1 MNRTVYIIDD
11 EPSICVSLQLALK
24 NLYRVKTFTSSLP
37 ALASM
42 EAEGADIVLLDL
54 RLGEENGLEVLER
67 IKRIDPNTEVIM
79 MTAFG
84 SIDTSVNAMQKGA
97 FTYLT
102 KPINIEELKVIMQ
115 QAGNIRKL
123 NEQIY
128 YLSDQLESKSRF
140 DAIIG
145 ESAPMQRVYMLIDRV
160 KDIDTNVLIT
170 GESGTGKELVAR
182 AIHNAGKRYRERFVV
197 VNCAA
202 IPENLLELEFFGY
215 KRGAFTGAMQDKK
228 GKLEQADN
236 GTLFL
241 DEIGDMP
248 LGLQS
253 KLLRALQDK
262 EFTPVGGS
270 TPIKVDT
277 RILAATNR
285 PEVLDKA
292 LLRPGRFDRRVP
304 VELPDLQ
311 GREAI
316 LKVHSHDVKM
326 DPQVDFHTIA
336 LATSGASGAELAN
349 IVNEA
354 ALRAVR
360 MGRSEVI
367 QEDLEESVEVV
378 IAGAQRKGAVISPE
392 EKKVIAY
399 HEIGHALVAACQKD
413 SAPVHKIT
421 IIPRTS
427 GALGYTMQV
436 DTQEKVLMSREELYN
451 KIVTLTGGRSAE
463 EVVFNLVTSG
473 ASNDIE
479 QATKL
484 ARAMI
489 TRFGMTE
496 EFDMVA
502 LETVNNAYLSGD
514 TSLSC
519 APETAARIDGAV
531 FDLVKKAHKE
541 AREILEAHR
550 EKMDELAQY
559 LLKKETI
566 TGDEFMA
573 ILHGTMEQAEPET
586 VETTAVPETAQVE
599 QGQEPEA

>member
-37 ALASM
+37 ALANM

-115 QAGNIRKL
+115 QASNIRKL

-170 GESGTGKELVAR
+170 GESGTGKDLVAR

-285 PEVLDKA
+285 DLPA
-292 LLRPGRFDRRVP
+292 LIAEGRFREDLYYRLNVM
-304 VELPDLQ
+304 EIKLPPLRERQ
-311 GREAI
+311 GDIAI
-316 LKVHSHDVKM
+316 LGNYLLGKFS
-326 DPQVDFHTIA
+326 
-336 LATSGASGAELAN
+336 AELNKPIRAITPEAKEMLERLPYPGNVRQLAN
-349 IVNEA
+349 ILEYACILCQDGVISKEDFPEYVTRTDGTGPSGDSIDDYLSSHSLKDIEKRAIEA
-354 ALRAVR
+354 TLQRCGGKRVATAAQLGISKR
-360 MGRSEVI
+360 GLLNKLKEYGVI
-367 QEDLEESVEVV
+367 DRDTPDASSDS
-378 IAGAQRKGAVISPE
+378 GAV
-392 EKKVIAY
+392 
-399 HEIGHALVAACQKD
+399 
-413 SAPVHKIT
+413 
-421 IIPRTS
+421 
-427 GALGYTMQV
+427 
-436 DTQEKVLMSREELYN
+436 
-451 KIVTLTGGRSAE
+451 
-463 EVVFNLVTSG
+463 
-473 ASNDIE
+473 
-479 QATKL
+479 
-484 ARAMI
+484 
-489 TRFGMTE
+489 
-496 EFDMVA
+496 
-502 LETVNNAYLSGD
+502 
-514 TSLSC
+514 
-519 APETAARIDGAV
+519 
-531 FDLVKKAHKE
+531 
-541 AREILEAHR
+541 
-550 EKMDELAQY
+550 
-559 LLKKETI
+559 
-566 TGDEFMA
+566 
-573 ILHGTMEQAEPET
+573 
-586 VETTAVPETAQVE
+586 
-599 QGQEPEA
+599 

>member
-37 ALASM
+37 ALANM

-54 RLGEENGLEVLER
+54 HLGEENGLEVLER

-79 MTAFG
+79 ITAFG

-115 QAGNIRKL
+115 QASNIRKL
-123 NEQIY
+123 NEKIY

-285 PEVLDKA
+285 DLPA
-292 LLRPGRFDRRVP
+292 LIAEGRFREDLYYRLNVM
-304 VELPDLQ
+304 EIKLPPLRERQ
-311 GREAI
+311 GDIAI
-316 LKVHSHDVKM
+316 LGNYLLGKFS
-326 DPQVDFHTIA
+326 
-336 LATSGASGAELAN
+336 AELNKPIRAITPEAKEMLERLPYPGNVRQLAN
-349 IVNEA
+349 ILEYACILCQDGVISKEDFPEYVTRTDGTGPSGDSIDDYLSSHSLKDIEKRAIEA
-354 ALRAVR
+354 TLQRCGGKRVATAAQLGISKR
-360 MGRSEVI
+360 GLLNKLKEYGVI
-367 QEDLEESVEVV
+367 DRDTPDASSDS
-378 IAGAQRKGAVISPE
+378 GAV
-392 EKKVIAY
+392 
-399 HEIGHALVAACQKD
+399 
-413 SAPVHKIT
+413 
-421 IIPRTS
+421 
-427 GALGYTMQV
+427 
-436 DTQEKVLMSREELYN
+436 
-451 KIVTLTGGRSAE
+451 
-463 EVVFNLVTSG
+463 
-473 ASNDIE
+473 
-479 QATKL
+479 
-484 ARAMI
+484 
-489 TRFGMTE
+489 
-496 EFDMVA
+496 
-502 LETVNNAYLSGD
+502 
-514 TSLSC
+514 
-519 APETAARIDGAV
+519 
-531 FDLVKKAHKE
+531 
-541 AREILEAHR
+541 
-550 EKMDELAQY
+550 
-559 LLKKETI
+559 
-566 TGDEFMA
+566 
-573 ILHGTMEQAEPET
+573 
-586 VETTAVPETAQVE
+586 
-599 QGQEPEA
+599 

>member
-37 ALASM
+37 ALANM

-54 RLGEENGLEVLER
+54 HLGEENGLEVLER

-115 QAGNIRKL
+115 QASNIRKL
-123 NEQIY
+123 NEKIY

-285 PEVLDKA
+285 DLPA
-292 LLRPGRFDRRVP
+292 LIAEGRFREDLYYRLNVM
-304 VELPDLQ
+304 EIKLPPLRERQ
-311 GREAI
+311 GDIAI
-316 LKVHSHDVKM
+316 LGNYLLGKFS
-326 DPQVDFHTIA
+326 
-336 LATSGASGAELAN
+336 AELNKPIRAITPEAKEMLERLPYPGNVRQLAN
-349 IVNEA
+349 ILEYACILCQDGVISKEDFPEYVTRTDGTGPSGDSIDDYLSSHSLKDIEKRAIEA
-354 ALRAVR
+354 TLQRCGGKRVATAAQLGISKR
-360 MGRSEVI
+360 GLLNKLKEYGVI
-367 QEDLEESVEVV
+367 DRDTPDASSDS
-378 IAGAQRKGAVISPE
+378 GAV
-392 EKKVIAY
+392 
-399 HEIGHALVAACQKD
+399 
-413 SAPVHKIT
+413 
-421 IIPRTS
+421 
-427 GALGYTMQV
+427 
-436 DTQEKVLMSREELYN
+436 
-451 KIVTLTGGRSAE
+451 
-463 EVVFNLVTSG
+463 
-473 ASNDIE
+473 
-479 QATKL
+479 
-484 ARAMI
+484 
-489 TRFGMTE
+489 
-496 EFDMVA
+496 
-502 LETVNNAYLSGD
+502 
-514 TSLSC
+514 
-519 APETAARIDGAV
+519 
-531 FDLVKKAHKE
+531 
-541 AREILEAHR
+541 
-550 EKMDELAQY
+550 
-559 LLKKETI
+559 
-566 TGDEFMA
+566 
-573 ILHGTMEQAEPET
+573 
-586 VETTAVPETAQVE
+586 
-599 QGQEPEA
+599 

>member
-285 PEVLDKA
+285 DLPA
-292 LLRPGRFDRRVP
+292 LIAEGRFREDLYYRLNVM
-304 VELPDLQ
+304 EIKLPPLRERQ
-311 GREAI
+311 GDIAI
-316 LKVHSHDVKM
+316 LGNYLLGKFS
-326 DPQVDFHTIA
+326 
-336 LATSGASGAELAN
+336 AELNKPIRAITPEAKEMLEHLPYPGNVRQLAN
-349 IVNEA
+349 ILEYACILCQDGVISKEDFPEYVTRSDGAGPSGDSIDEYLSSHSLKDIEKRAIEA
-354 ALRAVR
+354 TLQRCGGKRVATAAQLGISKR
-360 MGRSEVI
+360 GLLNKLKEYGVI
-367 QEDLEESVEVV
+367 DREAPDASSNS
-378 IAGAQRKGAVISPE
+378 GAV
-392 EKKVIAY
+392 
-399 HEIGHALVAACQKD
+399 
-413 SAPVHKIT
+413 
-421 IIPRTS
+421 
-427 GALGYTMQV
+427 
-436 DTQEKVLMSREELYN
+436 
-451 KIVTLTGGRSAE
+451 
-463 EVVFNLVTSG
+463 
-473 ASNDIE
+473 
-479 QATKL
+479 
-484 ARAMI
+484 
-489 TRFGMTE
+489 
-496 EFDMVA
+496 
-502 LETVNNAYLSGD
+502 
-514 TSLSC
+514 
-519 APETAARIDGAV
+519 
-531 FDLVKKAHKE
+531 
-541 AREILEAHR
+541 
-550 EKMDELAQY
+550 
-559 LLKKETI
+559 
-566 TGDEFMA
+566 
-573 ILHGTMEQAEPET
+573 
-586 VETTAVPETAQVE
+586 
-599 QGQEPEA
+599 

>member
-11 EPSICVSLQLALK
+11 EPSICVSLQLALN

-37 ALASM
+37 ALANM

-115 QAGNIRKL
+115 QASNIRKL

-285 PEVLDKA
+285 DLPA
-292 LLRPGRFDRRVP
+292 LIAEGRFREDLYYRLNVM
-304 VELPDLQ
+304 EIKLPPLRERQ
-311 GREAI
+311 GDIAI
-316 LKVHSHDVKM
+316 LGNYLLGKFS
-326 DPQVDFHTIA
+326 
-336 LATSGASGAELAN
+336 AELNKPIRAITPEAKEMLERLPYPGNVRQLAN
-349 IVNEA
+349 ILEYACILCQDGVISKEDFPEYVTRTDGTGPSGDSIDDYLSSHSLKDIEKRAIEA
-354 ALRAVR
+354 TLQRCGGKRVATAAQLGISKR
-360 MGRSEVI
+360 GLLNKLKEYGVI
-367 QEDLEESVEVV
+367 DRDTPDASSDS
-378 IAGAQRKGAVISPE
+378 GAV
-392 EKKVIAY
+392 
-399 HEIGHALVAACQKD
+399 
-413 SAPVHKIT
+413 
-421 IIPRTS
+421 
-427 GALGYTMQV
+427 
-436 DTQEKVLMSREELYN
+436 
-451 KIVTLTGGRSAE
+451 
-463 EVVFNLVTSG
+463 
-473 ASNDIE
+473 
-479 QATKL
+479 
-484 ARAMI
+484 
-489 TRFGMTE
+489 
-496 EFDMVA
+496 
-502 LETVNNAYLSGD
+502 
-514 TSLSC
+514 
-519 APETAARIDGAV
+519 
-531 FDLVKKAHKE
+531 
-541 AREILEAHR
+541 
-550 EKMDELAQY
+550 
-559 LLKKETI
+559 
-566 TGDEFMA
+566 
-573 ILHGTMEQAEPET
+573 
-586 VETTAVPETAQVE
+586 
-599 QGQEPEA
+599 

>member
-37 ALASM
+37 ALANM

-285 PEVLDKA
+285 DLPA
-292 LLRPGRFDRRVP
+292 LIAEGRFREDLYYRLNVM
-304 VELPDLQ
+304 EIKLPPLRERQ
-311 GREAI
+311 GDIAI
-316 LKVHSHDVKM
+316 LGNYLLGKFS
-326 DPQVDFHTIA
+326 
-336 LATSGASGAELAN
+336 AELNKPIRAITPEAKEMLERLPYPGNVRQLAN
-349 IVNEA
+349 ILEYACILCQDGVISKEDFPEYVTRSDGAGPSGDSIDDYLSSHSLKDIEKRAIEA
-354 ALRAVR
+354 TLQRCGGKRVATAAQLGISKR
-360 MGRSEVI
+360 GLLNKLKEYGVI
-367 QEDLEESVEVV
+367 DRDTPDASSDS
-378 IAGAQRKGAVISPE
+378 GAV
-392 EKKVIAY
+392 
-399 HEIGHALVAACQKD
+399 
-413 SAPVHKIT
+413 
-421 IIPRTS
+421 
-427 GALGYTMQV
+427 
-436 DTQEKVLMSREELYN
+436 
-451 KIVTLTGGRSAE
+451 
-463 EVVFNLVTSG
+463 
-473 ASNDIE
+473 
-479 QATKL
+479 
-484 ARAMI
+484 
-489 TRFGMTE
+489 
-496 EFDMVA
+496 
-502 LETVNNAYLSGD
+502 
-514 TSLSC
+514 
-519 APETAARIDGAV
+519 
-531 FDLVKKAHKE
+531 
-541 AREILEAHR
+541 
-550 EKMDELAQY
+550 
-559 LLKKETI
+559 
-566 TGDEFMA
+566 
-573 ILHGTMEQAEPET
+573 
-586 VETTAVPETAQVE
+586 
-599 QGQEPEA
+599 

>member
-37 ALASM
+37 ALANM

-285 PEVLDKA
+285 DLPA
-292 LLRPGRFDRRVP
+292 LIAEGRFREDLYYRLNVM
-304 VELPDLQ
+304 EIKLPPLRERQ
-311 GREAI
+311 GDIAI
-316 LKVHSHDVKM
+316 LGNYLLGKFS
-326 DPQVDFHTIA
+326 
-336 LATSGASGAELAN
+336 AELNKPIRAITPEAKEMLERLPYPGNVRQLAN
-349 IVNEA
+349 ILEYACILCQDGVISKEDFPEYVTRTDGTGPSGDSIDDYLSSHSLKDIEKRAIEA
-354 ALRAVR
+354 TLQRCGGKRVATAAQLGISKR
-360 MGRSEVI
+360 GLLNKLKEYGVI
-367 QEDLEESVEVV
+367 DRDTPDTSSDS
-378 IAGAQRKGAVISPE
+378 GAV
-392 EKKVIAY
+392 
-399 HEIGHALVAACQKD
+399 
-413 SAPVHKIT
+413 
-421 IIPRTS
+421 
-427 GALGYTMQV
+427 
-436 DTQEKVLMSREELYN
+436 
-451 KIVTLTGGRSAE
+451 
-463 EVVFNLVTSG
+463 
-473 ASNDIE
+473 
-479 QATKL
+479 
-484 ARAMI
+484 
-489 TRFGMTE
+489 
-496 EFDMVA
+496 
-502 LETVNNAYLSGD
+502 
-514 TSLSC
+514 
-519 APETAARIDGAV
+519 
-531 FDLVKKAHKE
+531 
-541 AREILEAHR
+541 
-550 EKMDELAQY
+550 
-559 LLKKETI
+559 
-566 TGDEFMA
+566 
-573 ILHGTMEQAEPET
+573 
-586 VETTAVPETAQVE
+586 
-599 QGQEPEA
+599 

>member
-285 PEVLDKA
+285 DLPA
-292 LLRPGRFDRRVP
+292 LIAEGRFREDLYYRLNVM
-304 VELPDLQ
+304 EIKLPPLRERQ
-311 GREAI
+311 GDIAI
-316 LKVHSHDVKM
+316 LSNYLLGKFSSELNKPIRAITPEAKEMLERLPYPGNVR
-326 DPQVDFHTIA
+326 Q
-336 LATSGASGAELAN
+336 LAN
-349 IVNEA
+349 ILEYACILCQDGVISKEDFPEYVTRSDGAGPSGDSIDDYLSSHSLKDIEKRAIEA
-354 ALRAVR
+354 TLQRCGGKRVATAAQLGISKR
-360 MGRSEVI
+360 GLLNKLKEYGVI
-367 QEDLEESVEVV
+367 DRDTPDASSDS
-378 IAGAQRKGAVISPE
+378 GAV
-392 EKKVIAY
+392 
-399 HEIGHALVAACQKD
+399 
-413 SAPVHKIT
+413 
-421 IIPRTS
+421 
-427 GALGYTMQV
+427 
-436 DTQEKVLMSREELYN
+436 
-451 KIVTLTGGRSAE
+451 
-463 EVVFNLVTSG
+463 
-473 ASNDIE
+473 
-479 QATKL
+479 
-484 ARAMI
+484 
-489 TRFGMTE
+489 
-496 EFDMVA
+496 
-502 LETVNNAYLSGD
+502 
-514 TSLSC
+514 
-519 APETAARIDGAV
+519 
-531 FDLVKKAHKE
+531 
-541 AREILEAHR
+541 
-550 EKMDELAQY
+550 
-559 LLKKETI
+559 
-566 TGDEFMA
+566 
-573 ILHGTMEQAEPET
+573 
-586 VETTAVPETAQVE
+586 
-599 QGQEPEA
+599 

>member
-37 ALASM
+37 ALANM

-145 ESAPMQRVYMLIDRV
+145 ESARMQRVYMLIDRV

-285 PEVLDKA
+285 DLPA
-292 LLRPGRFDRRVP
+292 LIAEGRFREDLYYRLNVM
-304 VELPDLQ
+304 EIKLPPLRERQ
-311 GREAI
+311 GDIAI
-316 LKVHSHDVKM
+316 LGNYLLGKFS
-326 DPQVDFHTIA
+326 
-336 LATSGASGAELAN
+336 AELNKPIRAITPEAKEMLERLPYPGNVRQLAN
-349 IVNEA
+349 ILEYACILCQDGVISKEDFPEYVTRTDGTGPSGDSIDDYLSSHSLKDIEKRAIEA
-354 ALRAVR
+354 TLQRCGGKRVATAAQLGISKR
-360 MGRSEVI
+360 GLLNKLKEYGVI
-367 QEDLEESVEVV
+367 DREAPDASSDS
-378 IAGAQRKGAVISPE
+378 GAV
-392 EKKVIAY
+392 
-399 HEIGHALVAACQKD
+399 
-413 SAPVHKIT
+413 
-421 IIPRTS
+421 
-427 GALGYTMQV
+427 
-436 DTQEKVLMSREELYN
+436 
-451 KIVTLTGGRSAE
+451 
-463 EVVFNLVTSG
+463 
-473 ASNDIE
+473 
-479 QATKL
+479 
-484 ARAMI
+484 
-489 TRFGMTE
+489 
-496 EFDMVA
+496 
-502 LETVNNAYLSGD
+502 
-514 TSLSC
+514 
-519 APETAARIDGAV
+519 
-531 FDLVKKAHKE
+531 
-541 AREILEAHR
+541 
-550 EKMDELAQY
+550 
-559 LLKKETI
+559 
-566 TGDEFMA
+566 
-573 ILHGTMEQAEPET
+573 
-586 VETTAVPETAQVE
+586 
-599 QGQEPEA
+599 

>member
-24 NLYRVKTFTSSLP
+24 NLYRVRTFTSSLP

-42 EAEGADIVLLDL
+42 ETEGADIVLLDL

-84 SIDTSVNAMQKGA
+84 SIDTSVNAMQRGA

-123 NEQIY
+123 NEEIY

-270 TPIKVDT
+270 ASVKVDA

-285 PEVLDKA
+285 DLPA
-292 LLRPGRFDRRVP
+292 LIAEGRFREDLYYRLNVMEIMLPPLRERQGDISILSNYLLGKFS
-304 VELPDLQ
+304 VELNKPI
-311 GREAI
+311 RAITPEAR
-316 LKVHSHDVKM
+316 KM
-326 DPQVDFHTIA
+326 LEHLPYPGNVRQ
-336 LATSGASGAELAN
+336 LAN
-349 IVNEA
+349 ILEYA
-354 ALRAVR
+354 CILCKD
-360 MGRSEVI
+360 GVI
-367 QEDLEESVEVV
+367 D
-378 IAGAQRKGAVISPE
+378 KGDFPE
-392 EKKVIAY
+392 Y
-399 HEIGHALVAACQKD
+399 
-413 SAPVHKIT
+413 
-421 IIPRTS
+421 
-427 GALGYTMQV
+427 
-436 DTQEKVLMSREELYN
+436 
-451 KIVTLTGGRSAE
+451 
-463 EVVFNLVTSG
+463 
-473 ASNDIE
+473 
-479 QATKL
+479 
-484 ARAMI
+484 I
-489 TRFGMTE
+489 TRSDGAAAGGDSVDE
-496 EFDMVA
+496 
-502 LETVNNAYLSGD
+502 YLSTHCLKDVEKRAIEATLRRCGGKRV
-514 TSLSC
+514 
-519 APETAARIDGAV
+519 ATAAQLGISKRG
-531 FDLVKKAHKE
+531 LLNKLKE
-541 AREILEAHR
+541 
-550 EKMDELAQY
+550 Y
-559 LLKKETI
+559 GI
-566 TGDEFMA
+566 TDR
-573 ILHGTMEQAEPET
+573 GTPTSEDD
-586 VETTAVPETAQVE
+586 
-599 QGQEPEA
+599 

>member
-1 MNRTVYIIDD
+1 MNRTIYIIDD

-102 KPINIEELKVIMQ
+102 KPINIEELKVIIQ

-248 LGLQS
+248 MGLQS

-285 PEVLDKA
+285 DLPA
-292 LLRPGRFDRRVP
+292 LIAEGRFREDLYYRLNVMEIKLPPLRERQGDIVILCNYLLGKFSA
-304 VELPDLQ
+304 ELNKPI
-311 GREAI
+311 RAITPEAKEM
-316 LKVHSHDVKM
+316 LERLPYPGNVR
-326 DPQVDFHTIA
+326 Q
-336 LATSGASGAELAN
+336 LAN
-349 IVNEA
+349 ILEYACILCQDGVISKEDFPEYVTRTDGTGPSGDSIDDYLSSHSLKDIEKRAIEA
-354 ALRAVR
+354 TLQRCGGKRVATAAQLGISKR
-360 MGRSEVI
+360 GLLNKLKEYGVI
-367 QEDLEESVEVV
+367 DRDTPDASSDS
-378 IAGAQRKGAVISPE
+378 GAV
-392 EKKVIAY
+392 
-399 HEIGHALVAACQKD
+399 
-413 SAPVHKIT
+413 
-421 IIPRTS
+421 
-427 GALGYTMQV
+427 
-436 DTQEKVLMSREELYN
+436 
-451 KIVTLTGGRSAE
+451 
-463 EVVFNLVTSG
+463 
-473 ASNDIE
+473 
-479 QATKL
+479 
-484 ARAMI
+484 
-489 TRFGMTE
+489 
-496 EFDMVA
+496 
-502 LETVNNAYLSGD
+502 
-514 TSLSC
+514 
-519 APETAARIDGAV
+519 
-531 FDLVKKAHKE
+531 
-541 AREILEAHR
+541 
-550 EKMDELAQY
+550 
-559 LLKKETI
+559 
-566 TGDEFMA
+566 
-573 ILHGTMEQAEPET
+573 
-586 VETTAVPETAQVE
+586 
-599 QGQEPEA
+599 

>member
-248 LGLQS
+248 MGLQS

-285 PEVLDKA
+285 DLPA
-292 LLRPGRFDRRVP
+292 LIAEGRFREDLYYRLNVM
-304 VELPDLQ
+304 EIKLPPLRERQ
-311 GREAI
+311 GDIAI
-316 LKVHSHDVKM
+316 LGNYLLGKFS
-326 DPQVDFHTIA
+326 
-336 LATSGASGAELAN
+336 AELNKPIRAITPEAKEMLERLPYPGNVRQLAN
-349 IVNEA
+349 ILEYACILCQDGVISKEDFPEYVTRTDGTGPSGDSIDDYLSSHSLKDIEKRAIEA
-354 ALRAVR
+354 TLQRCGGKRVATAAQLGISKR
-360 MGRSEVI
+360 GLLNKLKEYGVI
-367 QEDLEESVEVV
+367 DREAPDASSDS
-378 IAGAQRKGAVISPE
+378 GAV
-392 EKKVIAY
+392 
-399 HEIGHALVAACQKD
+399 
-413 SAPVHKIT
+413 
-421 IIPRTS
+421 
-427 GALGYTMQV
+427 
-436 DTQEKVLMSREELYN
+436 
-451 KIVTLTGGRSAE
+451 
-463 EVVFNLVTSG
+463 
-473 ASNDIE
+473 
-479 QATKL
+479 
-484 ARAMI
+484 
-489 TRFGMTE
+489 
-496 EFDMVA
+496 
-502 LETVNNAYLSGD
+502 
-514 TSLSC
+514 
-519 APETAARIDGAV
+519 
-531 FDLVKKAHKE
+531 
-541 AREILEAHR
+541 
-550 EKMDELAQY
+550 
-559 LLKKETI
+559 
-566 TGDEFMA
+566 
-573 ILHGTMEQAEPET
+573 
-586 VETTAVPETAQVE
+586 
-599 QGQEPEA
+599 

>member
-37 ALASM
+37 ALANM

-115 QAGNIRKL
+115 QASNIRKL

-128 YLSDQLESKSRF
+128 YLSDQLEGKSRF

-285 PEVLDKA
+285 DLPA
-292 LLRPGRFDRRVP
+292 LIAEGRFREDLYYRLNVM
-304 VELPDLQ
+304 EIKLPPLRERQ
-311 GREAI
+311 GDIAI
-316 LKVHSHDVKM
+316 LGNYLLGKFSAELNKPIRAITPEAKEMLERFPYPGNVRQLAIILEYACILCQDGVISKEDFPEYVTRTDGTGPSGDSIDDYLSSHSLKDIEKRA
-326 DPQVDFHTIA
+326 IE
-336 LATSGASGAELAN
+336 ATLQRCGGKRVATAAQLGISKRGLLNKLKEYGVIDRDTPDASSDSGA
-349 IVNEA
+349 V
-354 ALRAVR
+354 
-360 MGRSEVI
+360 
-367 QEDLEESVEVV
+367 
-378 IAGAQRKGAVISPE
+378 
-392 EKKVIAY
+392 
-399 HEIGHALVAACQKD
+399 
-413 SAPVHKIT
+413 
-421 IIPRTS
+421 
-427 GALGYTMQV
+427 
-436 DTQEKVLMSREELYN
+436 
-451 KIVTLTGGRSAE
+451 
-463 EVVFNLVTSG
+463 
-473 ASNDIE
+473 
-479 QATKL
+479 
-484 ARAMI
+484 
-489 TRFGMTE
+489 
-496 EFDMVA
+496 
-502 LETVNNAYLSGD
+502 
-514 TSLSC
+514 
-519 APETAARIDGAV
+519 
-531 FDLVKKAHKE
+531 
-541 AREILEAHR
+541 
-550 EKMDELAQY
+550 
-559 LLKKETI
+559 
-566 TGDEFMA
+566 
-573 ILHGTMEQAEPET
+573 
-586 VETTAVPETAQVE
+586 
-599 QGQEPEA
+599 

>member
-37 ALASM
+37 ALANM

-115 QAGNIRKL
+115 QASNIRKL

-182 AIHNAGKRYRERFVV
+182 AIHNAGKRYRERLVV

-285 PEVLDKA
+285 DLPA
-292 LLRPGRFDRRVP
+292 LIAEGRFREDLYYRLNVM
-304 VELPDLQ
+304 EIKLPPLRERQ
-311 GREAI
+311 GDIAI
-316 LKVHSHDVKM
+316 LGNYLLGKFS
-326 DPQVDFHTIA
+326 
-336 LATSGASGAELAN
+336 AELNKPIRAITPEAKEMLERLPYPGNVRQLAN
-349 IVNEA
+349 ILEYACILCQDGVISKEDFPEYVTRTDGTGPSGDSIDDYLSSHSLKDIEKRAIEA
-354 ALRAVR
+354 TLQRCGGKRVATAAQLGISKR
-360 MGRSEVI
+360 GLLNKLKEYGVI
-367 QEDLEESVEVV
+367 DRDTPDASSDS
-378 IAGAQRKGAVISPE
+378 GAV
-392 EKKVIAY
+392 
-399 HEIGHALVAACQKD
+399 
-413 SAPVHKIT
+413 
-421 IIPRTS
+421 
-427 GALGYTMQV
+427 
-436 DTQEKVLMSREELYN
+436 
-451 KIVTLTGGRSAE
+451 
-463 EVVFNLVTSG
+463 
-473 ASNDIE
+473 
-479 QATKL
+479 
-484 ARAMI
+484 
-489 TRFGMTE
+489 
-496 EFDMVA
+496 
-502 LETVNNAYLSGD
+502 
-514 TSLSC
+514 
-519 APETAARIDGAV
+519 
-531 FDLVKKAHKE
+531 
-541 AREILEAHR
+541 
-550 EKMDELAQY
+550 
-559 LLKKETI
+559 
-566 TGDEFMA
+566 
-573 ILHGTMEQAEPET
+573 
-586 VETTAVPETAQVE
+586 
-599 QGQEPEA
+599 

>member
-37 ALASM
+37 ALANM

-115 QAGNIRKL
+115 QASNIRKL

-128 YLSDQLESKSRF
+128 YLSDQLEGKSRF

-285 PEVLDKA
+285 DLPA
-292 LLRPGRFDRRVP
+292 LIAEGRFREDLYYRLNVM
-304 VELPDLQ
+304 EIKLPPLRERQ
-311 GREAI
+311 GDIAI
-316 LKVHSHDVKM
+316 LGNYLLGKFS
-326 DPQVDFHTIA
+326 
-336 LATSGASGAELAN
+336 AELNKPIRAITPEAKEMLERLPYPGNVRQLAN
-349 IVNEA
+349 ILEYACILCQDGVISKEDFPEYVTRTDGTGPSGDSIDDYLSSHSLKDIEKRAIEA
-354 ALRAVR
+354 TLQRCGGKRVATAAQLGISKR
-360 MGRSEVI
+360 GLLNKLKEYGVI
-367 QEDLEESVEVV
+367 DRDTPDASSDS
-378 IAGAQRKGAVISPE
+378 GAV
-392 EKKVIAY
+392 
-399 HEIGHALVAACQKD
+399 
-413 SAPVHKIT
+413 
-421 IIPRTS
+421 
-427 GALGYTMQV
+427 
-436 DTQEKVLMSREELYN
+436 
-451 KIVTLTGGRSAE
+451 
-463 EVVFNLVTSG
+463 
-473 ASNDIE
+473 
-479 QATKL
+479 
-484 ARAMI
+484 
-489 TRFGMTE
+489 
-496 EFDMVA
+496 
-502 LETVNNAYLSGD
+502 
-514 TSLSC
+514 
-519 APETAARIDGAV
+519 
-531 FDLVKKAHKE
+531 
-541 AREILEAHR
+541 
-550 EKMDELAQY
+550 
-559 LLKKETI
+559 
-566 TGDEFMA
+566 
-573 ILHGTMEQAEPET
+573 
-586 VETTAVPETAQVE
+586 
-599 QGQEPEA
+599 

>member
-37 ALASM
+37 ALANM

-115 QAGNIRKL
+115 QASNIRKL

-285 PEVLDKA
+285 DLPA
-292 LLRPGRFDRRVP
+292 LIAEGRFREDLYYRLNVM
-304 VELPDLQ
+304 EIKLPPLRERQ
-311 GREAI
+311 GDIAI
-316 LKVHSHDVKM
+316 LGNYLLGKFS
-326 DPQVDFHTIA
+326 
-336 LATSGASGAELAN
+336 AELNKPIRAITPEAKEMLERLPYPGNVRQLAN
-349 IVNEA
+349 ILEYACILCQDGVISKEDFPEYVTRTDGTGPSGDSIDDYLSSHSLKDIEKRAIEA
-354 ALRAVR
+354 TLQRCGGKRVATAAQLGISKR
-360 MGRSEVI
+360 GLLNKLKEYGVI
-367 QEDLEESVEVV
+367 DRDTPDASSDS
-378 IAGAQRKGAVISPE
+378 GAV
-392 EKKVIAY
+392 
-399 HEIGHALVAACQKD
+399 
-413 SAPVHKIT
+413 
-421 IIPRTS
+421 
-427 GALGYTMQV
+427 
-436 DTQEKVLMSREELYN
+436 
-451 KIVTLTGGRSAE
+451 
-463 EVVFNLVTSG
+463 
-473 ASNDIE
+473 
-479 QATKL
+479 
-484 ARAMI
+484 
-489 TRFGMTE
+489 
-496 EFDMVA
+496 
-502 LETVNNAYLSGD
+502 
-514 TSLSC
+514 
-519 APETAARIDGAV
+519 
-531 FDLVKKAHKE
+531 
-541 AREILEAHR
+541 
-550 EKMDELAQY
+550 
-559 LLKKETI
+559 
-566 TGDEFMA
+566 
-573 ILHGTMEQAEPET
+573 
-586 VETTAVPETAQVE
+586 
-599 QGQEPEA
+599 

>member
-37 ALASM
+37 ALANL
-42 EAEGADIVLLDL
+42 EAEGANIVLLDL

-115 QAGNIRKL
+115 QASNIRKL

-285 PEVLDKA
+285 DLPA
-292 LLRPGRFDRRVP
+292 LIAEGRFREDLYYRLNVM
-304 VELPDLQ
+304 EIKLPPLRERQ
-311 GREAI
+311 GDIAI
-316 LKVHSHDVKM
+316 LGNYLLGKFS
-326 DPQVDFHTIA
+326 
-336 LATSGASGAELAN
+336 AELNKPIRAITPEAKEMLERLPYPGNVRQLAN
-349 IVNEA
+349 ILEYACILCQDGVISKEDFPEYVTRTDGTGPSGDSIDDYLSSHSLKDIEKRAIEA
-354 ALRAVR
+354 TLQRCGGKRVATAAQLGISKR
-360 MGRSEVI
+360 GLLNKLKEYGVI
-367 QEDLEESVEVV
+367 DRDTPDASSDS
-378 IAGAQRKGAVISPE
+378 GAV
-392 EKKVIAY
+392 
-399 HEIGHALVAACQKD
+399 
-413 SAPVHKIT
+413 
-421 IIPRTS
+421 
-427 GALGYTMQV
+427 
-436 DTQEKVLMSREELYN
+436 
-451 KIVTLTGGRSAE
+451 
-463 EVVFNLVTSG
+463 
-473 ASNDIE
+473 
-479 QATKL
+479 
-484 ARAMI
+484 
-489 TRFGMTE
+489 
-496 EFDMVA
+496 
-502 LETVNNAYLSGD
+502 
-514 TSLSC
+514 
-519 APETAARIDGAV
+519 
-531 FDLVKKAHKE
+531 
-541 AREILEAHR
+541 
-550 EKMDELAQY
+550 
-559 LLKKETI
+559 
-566 TGDEFMA
+566 
-573 ILHGTMEQAEPET
+573 
-586 VETTAVPETAQVE
+586 
-599 QGQEPEA
+599 

>member
-37 ALASM
+37 ALANM

-115 QAGNIRKL
+115 QASNIRKL

-128 YLSDQLESKSRF
+128 YLPDQLESKSRF

-170 GESGTGKELVAR
+170 GESGTGKDLVAR

-285 PEVLDKA
+285 DLPA
-292 LLRPGRFDRRVP
+292 LIAEGRFREDLYYRLNVM
-304 VELPDLQ
+304 EIKLPPLRERQ
-311 GREAI
+311 GDIAI
-316 LKVHSHDVKM
+316 LGNYLLGKFS
-326 DPQVDFHTIA
+326 
-336 LATSGASGAELAN
+336 AELNKPIRAITPEAKEMLERLPYPGNVRQLAN
-349 IVNEA
+349 ILEYACILCQDGVISKEDFPEYVTRTDGTGPSGDSIDDYLSSHSLKDIEKRAIEA
-354 ALRAVR
+354 TLQRCGGKRVATAAQLGISKR
-360 MGRSEVI
+360 GLLNKLKEYGVI
-367 QEDLEESVEVV
+367 DRDTPDASSDS
-378 IAGAQRKGAVISPE
+378 GAV
-392 EKKVIAY
+392 
-399 HEIGHALVAACQKD
+399 
-413 SAPVHKIT
+413 
-421 IIPRTS
+421 
-427 GALGYTMQV
+427 
-436 DTQEKVLMSREELYN
+436 
-451 KIVTLTGGRSAE
+451 
-463 EVVFNLVTSG
+463 
-473 ASNDIE
+473 
-479 QATKL
+479 
-484 ARAMI
+484 
-489 TRFGMTE
+489 
-496 EFDMVA
+496 
-502 LETVNNAYLSGD
+502 
-514 TSLSC
+514 
-519 APETAARIDGAV
+519 
-531 FDLVKKAHKE
+531 
-541 AREILEAHR
+541 
-550 EKMDELAQY
+550 
-559 LLKKETI
+559 
-566 TGDEFMA
+566 
-573 ILHGTMEQAEPET
+573 
-586 VETTAVPETAQVE
+586 
-599 QGQEPEA
+599 

>member
-285 PEVLDKA
+285 DLPA
-292 LLRPGRFDRRVP
+292 LIAEGRFREDLYYRLNVMEIR
-304 VELPDLQ
+304 LPPLRERQ
-311 GREAI
+311 GDIAI
-316 LKVHSHDVKM
+316 LSNYLLGKFSSELNKPIRAITPEAKEMLERLPYPGNVR
-326 DPQVDFHTIA
+326 Q
-336 LATSGASGAELAN
+336 LAN
-349 IVNEA
+349 ILEYACILCQDGVISKEDFPEYVTRSDGAGPSGDSIDDYLSSHSLKDIEKRAIEA
-354 ALRAVR
+354 TLQRCGGKRVATAAQLGISKR
-360 MGRSEVI
+360 GLLNKLKEYGVI
-367 QEDLEESVEVV
+367 DREAPDASSDS
-378 IAGAQRKGAVISPE
+378 GAV
-392 EKKVIAY
+392 
-399 HEIGHALVAACQKD
+399 
-413 SAPVHKIT
+413 
-421 IIPRTS
+421 
-427 GALGYTMQV
+427 
-436 DTQEKVLMSREELYN
+436 
-451 KIVTLTGGRSAE
+451 
-463 EVVFNLVTSG
+463 
-473 ASNDIE
+473 
-479 QATKL
+479 
-484 ARAMI
+484 
-489 TRFGMTE
+489 
-496 EFDMVA
+496 
-502 LETVNNAYLSGD
+502 
-514 TSLSC
+514 
-519 APETAARIDGAV
+519 
-531 FDLVKKAHKE
+531 
-541 AREILEAHR
+541 
-550 EKMDELAQY
+550 
-559 LLKKETI
+559 
-566 TGDEFMA
+566 
-573 ILHGTMEQAEPET
+573 
-586 VETTAVPETAQVE
+586 
-599 QGQEPEA
+599 

>member
-37 ALASM
+37 ALANM

-115 QAGNIRKL
+115 QASNIRKL

-182 AIHNAGKRYRERFVV
+182 AIHNAGKRYRKRFVV

-285 PEVLDKA
+285 DLPA
-292 LLRPGRFDRRVP
+292 LIAEGRFREDLYYRLNVM
-304 VELPDLQ
+304 EIKLPPLRERQ
-311 GREAI
+311 GDIAI
-316 LKVHSHDVKM
+316 LGNYLLGKFS
-326 DPQVDFHTIA
+326 
-336 LATSGASGAELAN
+336 AELNKPIRAITPEAKEMLERLPYPGNVRQLAN
-349 IVNEA
+349 ILEYACILCQDGVISKEDFPEYVTRTDGTGPSGDSIDDYLSSHSLKDIEKRAIEA
-354 ALRAVR
+354 TLQRCGGKRVATAAQLGISKR
-360 MGRSEVI
+360 GLLNKLKEYGVI
-367 QEDLEESVEVV
+367 DRDTPDASSDS
-378 IAGAQRKGAVISPE
+378 GAV
-392 EKKVIAY
+392 
-399 HEIGHALVAACQKD
+399 
-413 SAPVHKIT
+413 
-421 IIPRTS
+421 
-427 GALGYTMQV
+427 
-436 DTQEKVLMSREELYN
+436 
-451 KIVTLTGGRSAE
+451 
-463 EVVFNLVTSG
+463 
-473 ASNDIE
+473 
-479 QATKL
+479 
-484 ARAMI
+484 
-489 TRFGMTE
+489 
-496 EFDMVA
+496 
-502 LETVNNAYLSGD
+502 
-514 TSLSC
+514 
-519 APETAARIDGAV
+519 
-531 FDLVKKAHKE
+531 
-541 AREILEAHR
+541 
-550 EKMDELAQY
+550 
-559 LLKKETI
+559 
-566 TGDEFMA
+566 
-573 ILHGTMEQAEPET
+573 
-586 VETTAVPETAQVE
+586 
-599 QGQEPEA
+599 

>member
-285 PEVLDKA
+285 DLPA
-292 LLRPGRFDRRVP
+292 LIAEGRFREDLYYRLNVM
-304 VELPDLQ
+304 EIKLPPLRERQ
-311 GREAI
+311 GDIAI
-316 LKVHSHDVKM
+316 L
-326 DPQVDFHTIA
+326 
-336 LATSGASGAELAN
+336 
-349 IVNEA
+349 
-354 ALRAVR
+354 
-360 MGRSEVI
+360 
-367 QEDLEESVEVV
+367 
-378 IAGAQRKGAVISPE
+378 
-392 EKKVIAY
+392 
-399 HEIGHALVAACQKD
+399 
-413 SAPVHKIT
+413 
-421 IIPRTS
+421 
-427 GALGYTMQV
+427 
-436 DTQEKVLMSREELYN
+436 
-451 KIVTLTGGRSAE
+451 
-463 EVVFNLVTSG
+463 
-473 ASNDIE
+473 SN
-479 QATKL
+479 
-484 ARAMI
+484 
-489 TRFGMTE
+489 
-496 EFDMVA
+496 
-502 LETVNNAYLSGD
+502 
-514 TSLSC
+514 
-519 APETAARIDGAV
+519 
-531 FDLVKKAHKE
+531 
-541 AREILEAHR
+541 
-550 EKMDELAQY
+550 Y
-559 LLKKETI
+559 LLGKFSA
-566 TGDEFMA
+566 D
-573 ILHGTMEQAEPET
+573 P
-586 VETTAVPETAQVE
+586 V
-599 QGQEPEA
+599 

>member
-37 ALASM
+37 ALANM

-115 QAGNIRKL
+115 QARNIRKL

-285 PEVLDKA
+285 DLPA
-292 LLRPGRFDRRVP
+292 LIAEGRFREDLYYRLNVM
-304 VELPDLQ
+304 EIKLPPLRERQ
-311 GREAI
+311 GDIAI
-316 LKVHSHDVKM
+316 LGNYLLGKFS
-326 DPQVDFHTIA
+326 
-336 LATSGASGAELAN
+336 AELNKPIRAITPEAKEMLERLPYPGNVRQLAN
-349 IVNEA
+349 ILEYACILCQDGVISKEDFPEYVTRTDGTGPSGDSIDDYLSSHSLKDIEKRAIEA
-354 ALRAVR
+354 TLQRCGGKRVATAAQLGISKR
-360 MGRSEVI
+360 GLLNKLKEYGVI
-367 QEDLEESVEVV
+367 DRDTPDASSDS
-378 IAGAQRKGAVISPE
+378 GAV
-392 EKKVIAY
+392 
-399 HEIGHALVAACQKD
+399 
-413 SAPVHKIT
+413 
-421 IIPRTS
+421 
-427 GALGYTMQV
+427 
-436 DTQEKVLMSREELYN
+436 
-451 KIVTLTGGRSAE
+451 
-463 EVVFNLVTSG
+463 
-473 ASNDIE
+473 
-479 QATKL
+479 
-484 ARAMI
+484 
-489 TRFGMTE
+489 
-496 EFDMVA
+496 
-502 LETVNNAYLSGD
+502 
-514 TSLSC
+514 
-519 APETAARIDGAV
+519 
-531 FDLVKKAHKE
+531 
-541 AREILEAHR
+541 
-550 EKMDELAQY
+550 
-559 LLKKETI
+559 
-566 TGDEFMA
+566 
-573 ILHGTMEQAEPET
+573 
-586 VETTAVPETAQVE
+586 
-599 QGQEPEA
+599 

>member
-37 ALASM
+37 ALANM
-42 EAEGADIVLLDL
+42 EAEGANIVLLDL

-115 QAGNIRKL
+115 QASNIRKL

-285 PEVLDKA
+285 DLPA
-292 LLRPGRFDRRVP
+292 LIAEGRFREDLYYRLNVM
-304 VELPDLQ
+304 EIKLPPLRERQ
-311 GREAI
+311 GDIAI
-316 LKVHSHDVKM
+316 LGNYLLGKFS
-326 DPQVDFHTIA
+326 
-336 LATSGASGAELAN
+336 AELNKPIRAITPEAKEMLERLPYPGNVRQLAN
-349 IVNEA
+349 ILEYACILCQDGVISKEDFPEYVTRTDGTGPSGDSIDDY
-354 ALRAVR
+354 LSSHSLKDIEKR
-360 MGRSEVI
+360 GFDGPLFRSEERRVGK
-367 QEDLEESVEVV
+367 ECRS
-378 IAGAQRKGAVISPE
+378 RWSP
-392 EKKVIAY
+392 Y
-399 HEIGHALVAACQKD
+399 H
-413 SAPVHKIT
+413 
-421 IIPRTS
+421 
-427 GALGYTMQV
+427 
-436 DTQEKVLMSREELYN
+436 
-451 KIVTLTGGRSAE
+451 
-463 EVVFNLVTSG
+463 
-473 ASNDIE
+473 
-479 QATKL
+479 
-484 ARAMI
+484 
-489 TRFGMTE
+489 
-496 EFDMVA
+496 
-502 LETVNNAYLSGD
+502 
-514 TSLSC
+514 
-519 APETAARIDGAV
+519 
-531 FDLVKKAHKE
+531 
-541 AREILEAHR
+541 
-550 EKMDELAQY
+550 
-559 LLKKETI
+559 
-566 TGDEFMA
+566 
-573 ILHGTMEQAEPET
+573 
-586 VETTAVPETAQVE
+586 
-599 QGQEPEA
+599 

>member
-1 MNRTVYIIDD
+1 
-11 EPSICVSLQLALK
+11 
-24 NLYRVKTFTSSLP
+24 
-37 ALASM
+37 
-42 EAEGADIVLLDL
+42 
-54 RLGEENGLEVLER
+54 
-67 IKRIDPNTEVIM
+67 
-79 MTAFG
+79 
-84 SIDTSVNAMQKGA
+84 MQKGA

-115 QAGNIRKL
+115 QASNIRKL

-285 PEVLDKA
+285 DLPA
-292 LLRPGRFDRRVP
+292 LIAEGRFREDLYYRLNVM
-304 VELPDLQ
+304 EIKLPPLRERQ
-311 GREAI
+311 GDIAI
-316 LKVHSHDVKM
+316 LGNYLLGKFS
-326 DPQVDFHTIA
+326 
-336 LATSGASGAELAN
+336 AELNKPIRAITPEAKEMLERLPYPGNVRQLAN
-349 IVNEA
+349 ILEYACILCQDGVISKEDFPEYVTRTDGTGPSGDSIDDYLSSHSLKDIEKRAIEA
-354 ALRAVR
+354 TLQRCGGKRVATAAQLGISKR
-360 MGRSEVI
+360 GLLNKLKEYGVI
-367 QEDLEESVEVV
+367 DRDTPDASSDS
-378 IAGAQRKGAVISPE
+378 GAV
-392 EKKVIAY
+392 
-399 HEIGHALVAACQKD
+399 
-413 SAPVHKIT
+413 
-421 IIPRTS
+421 
-427 GALGYTMQV
+427 
-436 DTQEKVLMSREELYN
+436 
-451 KIVTLTGGRSAE
+451 
-463 EVVFNLVTSG
+463 
-473 ASNDIE
+473 
-479 QATKL
+479 
-484 ARAMI
+484 
-489 TRFGMTE
+489 
-496 EFDMVA
+496 
-502 LETVNNAYLSGD
+502 
-514 TSLSC
+514 
-519 APETAARIDGAV
+519 
-531 FDLVKKAHKE
+531 
-541 AREILEAHR
+541 
-550 EKMDELAQY
+550 
-559 LLKKETI
+559 
-566 TGDEFMA
+566 
-573 ILHGTMEQAEPET
+573 
-586 VETTAVPETAQVE
+586 
-599 QGQEPEA
+599 

>member
-37 ALASM
+37 ALANM

-67 IKRIDPNTEVIM
+67 IKRIAPNTEVIM

-115 QAGNIRKL
+115 QASNIRKL

-285 PEVLDKA
+285 DLPA
-292 LLRPGRFDRRVP
+292 LIAEGRFREDLYYRLNVM
-304 VELPDLQ
+304 EIKLPPLRERQ
-311 GREAI
+311 GDIAI
-316 LKVHSHDVKM
+316 LGNYLLGKFS
-326 DPQVDFHTIA
+326 
-336 LATSGASGAELAN
+336 AELNKPIRAITPEAKEMLERLPYPGNVRQLAN
-349 IVNEA
+349 ILEYACILCQDGVISKEDFPEYVTRTDGTGPSGDSIDDYLSSHSLKDIEKRAIEA
-354 ALRAVR
+354 TLQRCGGKRVATAAQLGISKR
-360 MGRSEVI
+360 GLLNKLKEYGVI
-367 QEDLEESVEVV
+367 DRDTPDASSDS
-378 IAGAQRKGAVISPE
+378 GAV
-392 EKKVIAY
+392 
-399 HEIGHALVAACQKD
+399 
-413 SAPVHKIT
+413 
-421 IIPRTS
+421 
-427 GALGYTMQV
+427 
-436 DTQEKVLMSREELYN
+436 
-451 KIVTLTGGRSAE
+451 
-463 EVVFNLVTSG
+463 
-473 ASNDIE
+473 
-479 QATKL
+479 
-484 ARAMI
+484 
-489 TRFGMTE
+489 
-496 EFDMVA
+496 
-502 LETVNNAYLSGD
+502 
-514 TSLSC
+514 
-519 APETAARIDGAV
+519 
-531 FDLVKKAHKE
+531 
-541 AREILEAHR
+541 
-550 EKMDELAQY
+550 
-559 LLKKETI
+559 
-566 TGDEFMA
+566 
-573 ILHGTMEQAEPET
+573 
-586 VETTAVPETAQVE
+586 
-599 QGQEPEA
+599 

>member
-145 ESAPMQRVYMLIDRV
+145 ESTPMQRVYMLIDRV

-285 PEVLDKA
+285 DLPA
-292 LLRPGRFDRRVP
+292 LIAEGRFREDLYYRLNVM
-304 VELPDLQ
+304 EIKLPPLRERQ
-311 GREAI
+311 GDIAI
-316 LKVHSHDVKM
+316 LSNYLLGKFSSELNKPIRAITPEAKEMLERLPYPGNVR
-326 DPQVDFHTIA
+326 Q
-336 LATSGASGAELAN
+336 LAN
-349 IVNEA
+349 ILEYACILCQDGVISKEDFPEYVTRSDGAGPSGDSIDDYLSSHSLKDIEKRAIEA
-354 ALRAVR
+354 TLQRCGGKRVATAAQLGISKR
-360 MGRSEVI
+360 GLLNKLKEYGVI
-367 QEDLEESVEVV
+367 DREAPDASSDS
-378 IAGAQRKGAVISPE
+378 GAV
-392 EKKVIAY
+392 
-399 HEIGHALVAACQKD
+399 
-413 SAPVHKIT
+413 
-421 IIPRTS
+421 
-427 GALGYTMQV
+427 
-436 DTQEKVLMSREELYN
+436 
-451 KIVTLTGGRSAE
+451 
-463 EVVFNLVTSG
+463 
-473 ASNDIE
+473 
-479 QATKL
+479 
-484 ARAMI
+484 
-489 TRFGMTE
+489 
-496 EFDMVA
+496 
-502 LETVNNAYLSGD
+502 
-514 TSLSC
+514 
-519 APETAARIDGAV
+519 
-531 FDLVKKAHKE
+531 
-541 AREILEAHR
+541 
-550 EKMDELAQY
+550 
-559 LLKKETI
+559 
-566 TGDEFMA
+566 
-573 ILHGTMEQAEPET
+573 
-586 VETTAVPETAQVE
+586 
-599 QGQEPEA
+599 

>member
-84 SIDTSVNAMQKGA
+84 SIDTSVNAMHKGA

-285 PEVLDKA
+285 DLPA
-292 LLRPGRFDRRVP
+292 LIAEGRFREDLYYRLNVMEIKLPPLRERQGDIVILCNYLLGKFSA
-304 VELPDLQ
+304 ELNKPI
-311 GREAI
+311 RAITPEAKEM
-316 LKVHSHDVKM
+316 LERLPYPGNVR
-326 DPQVDFHTIA
+326 Q
-336 LATSGASGAELAN
+336 LAN
-349 IVNEA
+349 ILEYACILCQDGVISKEDFPEYVTRSDGAGPSGDSIDDYLSSHSLKDIEKRAIEA
-354 ALRAVR
+354 TLQRCGGKRVATAAQLGISKR
-360 MGRSEVI
+360 GLLNKLKEYGVI
-367 QEDLEESVEVV
+367 DRDTPDASSDS
-378 IAGAQRKGAVISPE
+378 GAV
-392 EKKVIAY
+392 
-399 HEIGHALVAACQKD
+399 
-413 SAPVHKIT
+413 
-421 IIPRTS
+421 
-427 GALGYTMQV
+427 
-436 DTQEKVLMSREELYN
+436 
-451 KIVTLTGGRSAE
+451 
-463 EVVFNLVTSG
+463 
-473 ASNDIE
+473 
-479 QATKL
+479 
-484 ARAMI
+484 
-489 TRFGMTE
+489 
-496 EFDMVA
+496 
-502 LETVNNAYLSGD
+502 
-514 TSLSC
+514 
-519 APETAARIDGAV
+519 
-531 FDLVKKAHKE
+531 
-541 AREILEAHR
+541 
-550 EKMDELAQY
+550 
-559 LLKKETI
+559 
-566 TGDEFMA
+566 
-573 ILHGTMEQAEPET
+573 
-586 VETTAVPETAQVE
+586 
-599 QGQEPEA
+599 

>member
-37 ALASM
+37 ALANM
-42 EAEGADIVLLDL
+42 EAEGANIVLLDL

-115 QAGNIRKL
+115 QASNIRKL

-285 PEVLDKA
+285 DLPA
-292 LLRPGRFDRRVP
+292 LIAEGRFREDLYYRLNVM
-304 VELPDLQ
+304 EIKLPPLRERQ
-311 GREAI
+311 GDIAI
-316 LKVHSHDVKM
+316 LGNYLLGKFS
-326 DPQVDFHTIA
+326 
-336 LATSGASGAELAN
+336 AELNKPIRAITPEAKEMLERLPYPGNVRQLAN
-349 IVNEA
+349 ILEYACILCQDGVISKEDFPEYVTRTDGTGPSGDSIDDYLSSHSLKDIEKRAIEA
-354 ALRAVR
+354 TLQRCGGKRVATAAQLGISKR
-360 MGRSEVI
+360 GLLNKLKEYGVI
-367 QEDLEESVEVV
+367 DRDTPDASSDS
-378 IAGAQRKGAVISPE
+378 GAV
-392 EKKVIAY
+392 
-399 HEIGHALVAACQKD
+399 
-413 SAPVHKIT
+413 
-421 IIPRTS
+421 
-427 GALGYTMQV
+427 
-436 DTQEKVLMSREELYN
+436 
-451 KIVTLTGGRSAE
+451 
-463 EVVFNLVTSG
+463 
-473 ASNDIE
+473 
-479 QATKL
+479 
-484 ARAMI
+484 
-489 TRFGMTE
+489 
-496 EFDMVA
+496 
-502 LETVNNAYLSGD
+502 
-514 TSLSC
+514 
-519 APETAARIDGAV
+519 
-531 FDLVKKAHKE
+531 
-541 AREILEAHR
+541 
-550 EKMDELAQY
+550 
-559 LLKKETI
+559 
-566 TGDEFMA
+566 
-573 ILHGTMEQAEPET
+573 
-586 VETTAVPETAQVE
+586 
-599 QGQEPEA
+599 

>member
-285 PEVLDKA
+285 DLPA
-292 LLRPGRFDRRVP
+292 LIAEGRFREDLYYRLNVM
-304 VELPDLQ
+304 EIKLPPLRERQ
-311 GREAI
+311 GDIAI
-316 LKVHSHDVKM
+316 LGNYLLGKFS
-326 DPQVDFHTIA
+326 
-336 LATSGASGAELAN
+336 AELNKPIRAITPEAKEMLERLPYPGNVRQLAN
-349 IVNEA
+349 ILEYACILCQDGVISKEDFPEYVTRSNGASPSGDSIDDYLSSHSLKDIEKRAIEA
-354 ALRAVR
+354 TLQRCGGKRVATAAQLGISKR
-360 MGRSEVI
+360 GLLNKLKEYGVI
-367 QEDLEESVEVV
+367 DRDTPDASSDS
-378 IAGAQRKGAVISPE
+378 GAV
-392 EKKVIAY
+392 
-399 HEIGHALVAACQKD
+399 
-413 SAPVHKIT
+413 
-421 IIPRTS
+421 
-427 GALGYTMQV
+427 
-436 DTQEKVLMSREELYN
+436 
-451 KIVTLTGGRSAE
+451 
-463 EVVFNLVTSG
+463 
-473 ASNDIE
+473 
-479 QATKL
+479 
-484 ARAMI
+484 
-489 TRFGMTE
+489 
-496 EFDMVA
+496 
-502 LETVNNAYLSGD
+502 
-514 TSLSC
+514 
-519 APETAARIDGAV
+519 
-531 FDLVKKAHKE
+531 
-541 AREILEAHR
+541 
-550 EKMDELAQY
+550 
-559 LLKKETI
+559 
-566 TGDEFMA
+566 
-573 ILHGTMEQAEPET
+573 
-586 VETTAVPETAQVE
+586 
-599 QGQEPEA
+599 

>member
-24 NLYRVKTFTSSLP
+24 KLYRVKTFTSSLP

-54 RLGEENGLEVLER
+54 RLGDEDGLEVLER
-67 IKRIDPNTEVIM
+67 IKKIDPNTEVIM

-84 SIDTSVNAMQKGA
+84 SIDTSVNAMRRGA

-115 QAGNIRKL
+115 QAGNLRKL

-128 YLSDQLESKSRF
+128 YLSDELASKRRF

-145 ESAPMQRVYMLIDRV
+145 ESAPMERVYMLIDRV

-182 AIHNAGKRYRERFVV
+182 AIHNAGKRHKERFIV

-270 TPIKVDT
+270 TPVRVDA
-277 RILAATNR
+277 RILAATNQDL
-285 PEVLDKA
+285 PTLIAE
-292 LLRPGRFDRRVP
+292 GRFREDLYYRLNVMEIRLP
-304 VELPDLQ
+304 PLRERKGDIPLLCNYLLGKFSAELNKPI
-311 GREAI
+311 RAITPEAKEM
-316 LKVHSHDVKM
+316 LSSLPYPGNVR
-326 DPQVDFHTIA
+326 Q
-336 LATSGASGAELAN
+336 LAN
-349 IVNEA
+349 I
-354 ALRAVR
+354 
-360 MGRSEVI
+360 
-367 QEDLEESVEVV
+367 LEYACILCQDGIINKQDFPEYITHPTDGSSGGNSVDEFL
-378 IAGAQRKGAVISPE
+378 S
-392 EKKVIAY
+392 
-399 HEIGHALVAACQKD
+399 
-413 SAPVHKIT
+413 
-421 IIPRTS
+421 
-427 GALGYTMQV
+427 
-436 DTQEKVLMSREELYN
+436 
-451 KIVTLTGGRSAE
+451 
-463 EVVFNLVTSG
+463 
-473 ASNDIE
+473 SNSMKDIE
-479 QATKL
+479 RRAIEATLRRCGGK
-484 ARAMI
+484 R
-489 TRFGMTE
+489 
-496 EFDMVA
+496 VA
-502 LETVNNAYLSGD
+502 
-514 TSLSC
+514 
-519 APETAARIDGAV
+519 TAAQLGISKRGLLNKLKEYGIIDR
-531 FDLVKKAHKE
+531 DN
-541 AREILEAHR
+541 
-550 EKMDELAQY
+550 D
-559 LLKKETI
+559 
-566 TGDEFMA
+566 
-573 ILHGTMEQAEPET
+573 
-586 VETTAVPETAQVE
+586 TAPP
-599 QGQEPEA
+599 QGSNG

>member
-102 KPINIEELKVIMQ
+102 KPINIEELKVIIQ

-285 PEVLDKA
+285 DLPA
-292 LLRPGRFDRRVP
+292 LIAEGRFREDLYYRLNVM
-304 VELPDLQ
+304 EIKLPPLRERQ
-311 GREAI
+311 GDIAI
-316 LKVHSHDVKM
+316 LSNYLLGKFSSELNKPIRAITPEAKEMLERLPYPGNVR
-326 DPQVDFHTIA
+326 Q
-336 LATSGASGAELAN
+336 LAN
-349 IVNEA
+349 ILEYACILCQDGVISKEDFPEYVTRSDGAGPSGDSIDDYLSSHSLKDIEKRAIEA
-354 ALRAVR
+354 TLQRCGGKRVATAAQLGISKR
-360 MGRSEVI
+360 GLLNKLKEYGVI
-367 QEDLEESVEVV
+367 DREAPDASSDS
-378 IAGAQRKGAVISPE
+378 GAV
-392 EKKVIAY
+392 
-399 HEIGHALVAACQKD
+399 
-413 SAPVHKIT
+413 
-421 IIPRTS
+421 
-427 GALGYTMQV
+427 
-436 DTQEKVLMSREELYN
+436 
-451 KIVTLTGGRSAE
+451 
-463 EVVFNLVTSG
+463 
-473 ASNDIE
+473 
-479 QATKL
+479 
-484 ARAMI
+484 
-489 TRFGMTE
+489 
-496 EFDMVA
+496 
-502 LETVNNAYLSGD
+502 
-514 TSLSC
+514 
-519 APETAARIDGAV
+519 
-531 FDLVKKAHKE
+531 
-541 AREILEAHR
+541 
-550 EKMDELAQY
+550 
-559 LLKKETI
+559 
-566 TGDEFMA
+566 
-573 ILHGTMEQAEPET
+573 
-586 VETTAVPETAQVE
+586 
-599 QGQEPEA
+599 

>member
-37 ALASM
+37 ALANM

-115 QAGNIRKL
+115 QASNIRKL

-285 PEVLDKA
+285 DLPA
-292 LLRPGRFDRRVP
+292 LIAEGRFREDLYYRLNVM
-304 VELPDLQ
+304 EIKLPPLRERQ
-311 GREAI
+311 GDIAI
-316 LKVHSHDVKM
+316 LVNYLLGKFS
-326 DPQVDFHTIA
+326 
-336 LATSGASGAELAN
+336 AELNKPIRAITPEAKEMLERLPYPGNVRQLAN
-349 IVNEA
+349 ILEYACILCQDGVISKEDFPEYVTRTDGTGPSGDSIDDYLSSHSLKDIEKRAIEA
-354 ALRAVR
+354 TLQRCGGKRVATAAQLGISKR
-360 MGRSEVI
+360 GLLNKLKEYGVI
-367 QEDLEESVEVV
+367 DRDTPDASSDS
-378 IAGAQRKGAVISPE
+378 GAV
-392 EKKVIAY
+392 
-399 HEIGHALVAACQKD
+399 
-413 SAPVHKIT
+413 
-421 IIPRTS
+421 
-427 GALGYTMQV
+427 
-436 DTQEKVLMSREELYN
+436 
-451 KIVTLTGGRSAE
+451 
-463 EVVFNLVTSG
+463 
-473 ASNDIE
+473 
-479 QATKL
+479 
-484 ARAMI
+484 
-489 TRFGMTE
+489 
-496 EFDMVA
+496 
-502 LETVNNAYLSGD
+502 
-514 TSLSC
+514 
-519 APETAARIDGAV
+519 
-531 FDLVKKAHKE
+531 
-541 AREILEAHR
+541 
-550 EKMDELAQY
+550 
-559 LLKKETI
+559 
-566 TGDEFMA
+566 
-573 ILHGTMEQAEPET
+573 
-586 VETTAVPETAQVE
+586 
-599 QGQEPEA
+599 

>member
-285 PEVLDKA
+285 DLPA
-292 LLRPGRFDRRVP
+292 LIAEGRFREDLYYRLNDM
-304 VELPDLQ
+304 EIKLPPLRERQ
-311 GREAI
+311 GDIAI
-316 LKVHSHDVKM
+316 LSNYLLGKFSSELNKPIRAITPEAKEMLERLPYPGNVR
-326 DPQVDFHTIA
+326 Q
-336 LATSGASGAELAN
+336 LAN
-349 IVNEA
+349 ILEYACILCQDGVISKEDFPEYVTRSDGAGPSGDSIDDYLSSHSLKDIEKRAIEA
-354 ALRAVR
+354 TLQRCGGKRVATAAQLGISKR
-360 MGRSEVI
+360 GLLNKLKEYGVI
-367 QEDLEESVEVV
+367 DREAPDASSDS
-378 IAGAQRKGAVISPE
+378 GAV
-392 EKKVIAY
+392 
-399 HEIGHALVAACQKD
+399 
-413 SAPVHKIT
+413 
-421 IIPRTS
+421 
-427 GALGYTMQV
+427 
-436 DTQEKVLMSREELYN
+436 
-451 KIVTLTGGRSAE
+451 
-463 EVVFNLVTSG
+463 
-473 ASNDIE
+473 
-479 QATKL
+479 
-484 ARAMI
+484 
-489 TRFGMTE
+489 
-496 EFDMVA
+496 
-502 LETVNNAYLSGD
+502 
-514 TSLSC
+514 
-519 APETAARIDGAV
+519 
-531 FDLVKKAHKE
+531 
-541 AREILEAHR
+541 
-550 EKMDELAQY
+550 
-559 LLKKETI
+559 
-566 TGDEFMA
+566 
-573 ILHGTMEQAEPET
+573 
-586 VETTAVPETAQVE
+586 
-599 QGQEPEA
+599 

>member
-285 PEVLDKA
+285 DLPA
-292 LLRPGRFDRRVP
+292 LIAEGRFREDMYYRLNVMEIKLPPLRERQGDIVILCNYLLGKFSA
-304 VELPDLQ
+304 ELNKPI
-311 GREAI
+311 RAITPEAKEM
-316 LKVHSHDVKM
+316 LERLPYPGNVR
-326 DPQVDFHTIA
+326 Q
-336 LATSGASGAELAN
+336 LAN
-349 IVNEA
+349 ILEYACILCQDGVISKEDFPEYVTRSDGAGPSGDSIDDYLSSHSLKDIEKRAIEA
-354 ALRAVR
+354 TLQRCGGKRVATAAQLGISKR
-360 MGRSEVI
+360 GLLNKLKEYGVI
-367 QEDLEESVEVV
+367 DREAPDASSDS
-378 IAGAQRKGAVISPE
+378 GAV
-392 EKKVIAY
+392 
-399 HEIGHALVAACQKD
+399 
-413 SAPVHKIT
+413 
-421 IIPRTS
+421 
-427 GALGYTMQV
+427 
-436 DTQEKVLMSREELYN
+436 
-451 KIVTLTGGRSAE
+451 
-463 EVVFNLVTSG
+463 
-473 ASNDIE
+473 
-479 QATKL
+479 
-484 ARAMI
+484 
-489 TRFGMTE
+489 
-496 EFDMVA
+496 
-502 LETVNNAYLSGD
+502 
-514 TSLSC
+514 
-519 APETAARIDGAV
+519 
-531 FDLVKKAHKE
+531 
-541 AREILEAHR
+541 
-550 EKMDELAQY
+550 
-559 LLKKETI
+559 
-566 TGDEFMA
+566 
-573 ILHGTMEQAEPET
+573 
-586 VETTAVPETAQVE
+586 
-599 QGQEPEA
+599 

>member
-37 ALASM
+37 ALANM

-115 QAGNIRKL
+115 QASNIRKL

-215 KRGAFTGAMQDKK
+215 KRGAFTGAKLAANCPPGIRTRQ

-285 PEVLDKA
+285 DLPA
-292 LLRPGRFDRRVP
+292 LIAEGRFREDLYYRLNVM
-304 VELPDLQ
+304 EIKLPPLRERQ
-311 GREAI
+311 GDIAI
-316 LKVHSHDVKM
+316 LGNYLLGKFS
-326 DPQVDFHTIA
+326 
-336 LATSGASGAELAN
+336 AELNKPIRAITPEAKEMLERLPYPGNVRQLAN
-349 IVNEA
+349 ILEYACILCQDGVISKEDFPEYVTRTDGTGPSGDSIDDYLSSHSLKDIEKRAIEA
-354 ALRAVR
+354 TLQRCGGKRVATAAQLGISKR
-360 MGRSEVI
+360 GLLNKLKEYGVI
-367 QEDLEESVEVV
+367 DRDTPDASSDS
-378 IAGAQRKGAVISPE
+378 GAV
-392 EKKVIAY
+392 
-399 HEIGHALVAACQKD
+399 
-413 SAPVHKIT
+413 
-421 IIPRTS
+421 
-427 GALGYTMQV
+427 
-436 DTQEKVLMSREELYN
+436 
-451 KIVTLTGGRSAE
+451 
-463 EVVFNLVTSG
+463 
-473 ASNDIE
+473 
-479 QATKL
+479 
-484 ARAMI
+484 
-489 TRFGMTE
+489 
-496 EFDMVA
+496 
-502 LETVNNAYLSGD
+502 
-514 TSLSC
+514 
-519 APETAARIDGAV
+519 
-531 FDLVKKAHKE
+531 
-541 AREILEAHR
+541 
-550 EKMDELAQY
+550 
-559 LLKKETI
+559 
-566 TGDEFMA
+566 
-573 ILHGTMEQAEPET
+573 
-586 VETTAVPETAQVE
+586 
-599 QGQEPEA
+599 

>member
-37 ALASM
+37 ALANM

-67 IKRIDPNTEVIM
+67 IKRIAPNTEVIM

-115 QAGNIRKL
+115 QASNIHKL

-285 PEVLDKA
+285 DLPA
-292 LLRPGRFDRRVP
+292 LIAEGRFREDLYYRLNVM
-304 VELPDLQ
+304 EIKLPPLRERQ
-311 GREAI
+311 GDIAI
-316 LKVHSHDVKM
+316 LGNYLLGKFS
-326 DPQVDFHTIA
+326 
-336 LATSGASGAELAN
+336 AELNKPIRAITPEAKEMLERLPYPGNVRQLAN
-349 IVNEA
+349 ILEYACILCQDGVISKEDFPEYVTRTDGTGPSGDSIDDYLSSHSLKDIEKRAIEA
-354 ALRAVR
+354 TLQRCGGKRVATAAQLGISKR
-360 MGRSEVI
+360 GLLNKLKEYGVI
-367 QEDLEESVEVV
+367 DRDTPDASSDS
-378 IAGAQRKGAVISPE
+378 GAV
-392 EKKVIAY
+392 
-399 HEIGHALVAACQKD
+399 
-413 SAPVHKIT
+413 
-421 IIPRTS
+421 
-427 GALGYTMQV
+427 
-436 DTQEKVLMSREELYN
+436 
-451 KIVTLTGGRSAE
+451 
-463 EVVFNLVTSG
+463 
-473 ASNDIE
+473 
-479 QATKL
+479 
-484 ARAMI
+484 
-489 TRFGMTE
+489 
-496 EFDMVA
+496 
-502 LETVNNAYLSGD
+502 
-514 TSLSC
+514 
-519 APETAARIDGAV
+519 
-531 FDLVKKAHKE
+531 
-541 AREILEAHR
+541 
-550 EKMDELAQY
+550 
-559 LLKKETI
+559 
-566 TGDEFMA
+566 
-573 ILHGTMEQAEPET
+573 
-586 VETTAVPETAQVE
+586 
-599 QGQEPEA
+599 